1 MKYLIAL
8 ITLFVTLFT
17 FLTWGFNTANA
28 GEEYNKAVIGHV
40 IQSKANGT
48 NVNVNKLFEQEMQKV
63 AHQYTLAMI
72 GVMQQYLPAVL
83 DGIAA
88 DLRLKADNEYKCK
101 LLEDTKI
108 KDDCKQI
115 MEYPIVDIMWYDYMF
130 AFIVLGI
137 ILYFKT

>member
-1 MKYLIAL
+1 
-8 ITLFVTLFT
+8 
-17 FLTWGFNTANA
+17 
-28 GEEYNKAVIGHV
+28 
-40 IQSKANGT
+40 
-48 NVNVNKLFEQEMQKV
+48 MQKV

-108 KDDCKQI
+108 KDDCK
-115 MEYPIVDIMWYDYMF
+115 
-130 AFIVLGI
+130 
-137 ILYFKT
+137 

>member
-1 MKYLIAL
+1 MKYLIGL

-108 KDDCKQI
+108 KDDCK
-115 MEYPIVDIMWYDYMF
+115 
-130 AFIVLGI
+130 
-137 ILYFKT
+137 